1 MILAAVEVEV
11 EEYPKSNTMHKT
23 AAAMRWW
30 SVQGAGQAIV
40 A

>member
-11 EEYPKSNTMHKT
+11 EEYPKSNTMHTT
-23 AAAMRWW
+23 AAARR
-30 SVQGAGQAIV
+30 GGPYKRRQATV